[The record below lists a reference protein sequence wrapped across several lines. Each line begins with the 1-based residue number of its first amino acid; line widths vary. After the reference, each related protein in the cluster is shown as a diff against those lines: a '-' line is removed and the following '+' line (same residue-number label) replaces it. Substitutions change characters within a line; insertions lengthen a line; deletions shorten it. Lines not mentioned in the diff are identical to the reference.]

1 MPVARAEEVR
11 RVQNQQPLAVDLEVD
26 FHNEDATGYIWQWL
40 SEARDPSVVVPE
52 AIIVVGDDD
61 ARAMARVVDHVSTD
75 AGDFVHLQVLP
86 GLVEDYQ
93 QAVQRASTLVA

>member
-1 MPVARAEEVR
+1 MLFTSAEEVSTMEN
-11 RVQNQQPLAVDLEVD
+11 QNPLGVDLEVD
-26 FHNEDATGYIWQWL
+26 FHNEDATGFIWQWL

-61 ARAMARVVDHVSTD
+61 ARAMARVVDQVSSEE
-75 AGDFVHLQVLP
+75 GDYVHLQVLP

-93 QAVQRASTLVA
+93 QAVHRASMLVA